1 MKAYFRQLKIT
12 QIIGLLNLFFLA
24 IIIIFLVF
32 AFSSWYG
39 SLPEGSSVRTRFKLG
54 KFLTH
59 FEIGHLFY
67 DWRKL
72 GIPIYDL
79 QVRDKKLNAVL
90 EDLPKDDSLMTYEYK
105 NFVKA
110 QFFSDGQLYNVKVRI
125 RGLSPNHWIDEK
137 KSWRINFN
145 KEKLFNHKKSV
156 NLIIPQDRGYFAEY
170 LSNHV
175 ARKLGLLVP
184 EDKFAFFRINGVLQG
199 IYYEIE
205 QPNGSFLEFHG
216 KVDKANLYRE
226 NSWDWHKY
234 GFPEIFSDVGHWK
247 KQSSEEVSGF
257 ENYADLDYLISLLQN
272 KDKKRFYREIPALLN
287 MDNFLTWQAH
297 SMIFGSY
304 HQSGKANMLIYS
316 NIIDGRFE
324 LIPFD
329 VNLFAFDGTFIDK
342 PYNPLVDR
350 ILSDSEYLHRRNMIL
365 WEYVKNENSLIDD
378 LKFYDSAHKKY
389 RNGFYADRNKGFTNA
404 HFEQEVKGLR
414 GTFLKNRKKIIANL
428 KFSSVLAGTH
438 LFCNDPSVL
447 ASIDMASQGFSALE
461 LSAIK
466 FSVTENEKASDYD
479 HLGLYY
485 DSNGSGSFENSDR
498 LLANF
503 SIDVSGKSL
512 NSNNFSFLLYPG
524 RNEDLKPA
532 KKYYRFFIA
541 SEDRILKKAAI
552 KLAFTSNNAVTKEP
566 ATIQHNYIDDRTFA
580 DFPRI
585 SDSRESFLLSNPIFR
600 KGESAGESVILPS
613 GEYIIEKNIIVPAG
627 INLVIQPQVTLKFAK
642 GISFISYGRVIA
654 IGTNPAPILLTAAD
668 NKEPWGNFAVVGH
681 GADNSKFKNA
691 IFEYAGESF
700 LNGIY
705 FTGALAIHSAN
716 AKVSECI
723 FRYNQGDDGINVKSG
738 RLSVEG
744 SVFYKNHSDA
754 VDYDFSEG
762 QVKNSYFYDNSGDA
776 LDLCAT
782 VMDIEGSRIERS
794 GDKGISVGEASKPK
808 IINNL
813 IRSCNIGIA
822 SKDSSLPQVLN
833 NTIIDNNSGIEVYI
847 KKQVFGGAGCIVKN
861 SVLWDNK
868 KQFTIDENS
877 SLDIEDSIVEGGYKG
892 KNIYTSEPKFLDAKA
907 GDFRLMS
914 TVADGAEE
922 KITLGILSNPEILPI
937 SGFISQ
943 KNQD

>member
-1 MKAYFRQLKIT
+1 
-12 QIIGLLNLFFLA
+12 
-24 IIIIFLVF
+24 
-32 AFSSWYG
+32 
-39 SLPEGSSVRTRFKLG
+39 
-54 KFLTH
+54 
-59 FEIGHLFY
+59 
-67 DWRKL
+67 
-72 GIPIYDL
+72 
-79 QVRDKKLNAVL
+79 
-90 EDLPKDDSLMTYEYK
+90 MTYEYK

-541 SEDRILKKAAI
+541 SEEQSICFFWLFFCNKASMSSSCQDFQNKKYWRYICSLVICGPDHSSGARTISCLRLFSFLVLRVNLRTKASQPNRLTI
-552 KLAFTSNNAVTKEP
+552 KNEITNNLQIFLSFIESS
-566 ATIQHNYIDDRTFA
+566 
-580 DFPRI
+580 PRI
-585 SDSRESFLLSNPIFR
+585 KRYCLLLQPA
-600 KGESAGESVILPS
+600 AG
-613 GEYIIEKNIIVPAG
+613 
-627 INLVIQPQVTLKFAK
+627 
-642 GISFISYGRVIA
+642 
-654 IGTNPAPILLTAAD
+654 TA
-668 NKEPWGNFAVVGH
+668 
-681 GADNSKFKNA
+681 
-691 IFEYAGESF
+691 
-700 LNGIY
+700 
-705 FTGALAIHSAN
+705 
-716 AKVSECI
+716 
-723 FRYNQGDDGINVKSG
+723 
-738 RLSVEG
+738 
-744 SVFYKNHSDA
+744 
-754 VDYDFSEG
+754 
-762 QVKNSYFYDNSGDA
+762 SYF
-776 LDLCAT
+776 
-782 VMDIEGSRIERS
+782 
-794 GDKGISVGEASKPK
+794 
-808 IINNL
+808 
-813 IRSCNIGIA
+813 
-822 SKDSSLPQVLN
+822 
-833 NTIIDNNSGIEVYI
+833 
-847 KKQVFGGAGCIVKN
+847 
-861 SVLWDNK
+861 
-868 KQFTIDENS
+868 
-877 SLDIEDSIVEGGYKG
+877 
-892 KNIYTSEPKFLDAKA
+892 
-907 GDFRLMS
+907 
-914 TVADGAEE
+914 
-922 KITLGILSNPEILPI
+922 LSY
-937 SGFISQ
+937 Q
-943 KNQD
+943 A